1 VECSSVWWT
10 ATCHERAGRPAV
22 TSGRSEMKSKELTDK
37 LSIYVPQKQ
46 VVLKPV
52 ERLVKLGEKR
62 DRSVN
67 YLVVEAI
74 LQYLD
79 REEKK

>member
-1 VECSSVWWT
+1 M
-10 ATCHERAGRPAV
+10 A
-22 TSGRSEMKSKELTDK
+22 
-37 LSIYVPQKQ
+37 
-46 VVLKPV
+46 LKPV
-52 ERLVKLGEKR
+52 ERLVKLGEKL

-79 REEKK
+79 REEKR

>member
-1 VECSSVWWT
+1 MEPI
-10 ATCHERAGRPAV
+10 ANAKQERGYPMAQ
-22 TSGRSEMKSKELTDK
+22 KELLDK
-37 LSIYVPQKQ
+37 MSIYVPQSKIDK
-46 VVLKPV
+46 KPV
-52 ERLVKLGEKR
+52 ERLIKLGERR

-79 REEKK
+79 REENKS

>member
-1 VECSSVWWT
+1 M
-10 ATCHERAGRPAV
+10 AQ
-22 TSGRSEMKSKELTDK
+22 KELLDK
-37 LSIYVPQKQ
+37 MSIYVPQGKITK
-46 VVLKPV
+46 KPV
-52 ERLVKLGEKR
+52 ERLIKLGEKR

-79 REEKK
+79 REETRS

>member
-1 VECSSVWWT
+1 MPV
-10 ATCHERAGRPAV
+10 
-22 TSGRSEMKSKELTDK
+22 SKPTDK
-37 LSIYVPQKQ
+37 LSIYIPQSKMAQ
-46 VVLKPV
+46 NPV

-74 LQYLD
+74 MQYLK
-79 REEKK
+79 REEGK

>member
-1 VECSSVWWT
+1 MPLNRDAQTIS
-10 ATCHERAGRPAV
+10 
-22 TSGRSEMKSKELTDK
+22 L
-37 LSIYVPQKQ
+37 YVPEKAQRQQ
-46 VVLKPV
+46 VI
-52 ERLVKLGEKR
+52 ERLTQLGEKR

-79 REEKK
+79 RQKV

>member
-1 VECSSVWWT
+1 MSPKRTTQTIS
-10 ATCHERAGRPAV
+10 
-22 TSGRSEMKSKELTDK
+22 L
-37 LSIYVPQKQ
+37 YVPEKAQKQ
-46 VVLKPV
+46 RAI
-52 ERLVKLGEKR
+52 ERLMKLGDQR

-79 REEKK
+79 RSGV

>member
-1 VECSSVWWT
+1 MVSNRTTQTIS
-10 ATCHERAGRPAV
+10 
-22 TSGRSEMKSKELTDK
+22 L
-37 LSIYVPQKQ
+37 YVPEKAQKQ
-46 VVLKPV
+46 KVI
-52 ERLVKLGEKR
+52 ERLMRLGKRR

-79 REEKK
+79 REKA